1 MWYKVNKRLIGTQQV
16 RPANNFVFDFQ
27 NNWLSWCT
35 LAWSTSYAWI
45 ESWQWIYLY
54 WNGSASYWL
63 WIYLPSYVFG
73 KSIKQLILNCYYPSS
88 YWNWKWF
95 WLQKSGGVS
104 FRYSRE
110 QSYQSYIW
118 FADGVTTSQNIWLFT
133 GEITITMNFWNWV
146 ISWTVNNT
154 LFSVSNS
161 AANTIRDWFI
171 DWTANLLMVSWQT
184 TSKSYLRKAT
194 IITE

>member
-1 MWYKVNKRLIGTQQV
+1 M
-16 RPANNFVFDFQ
+16 
-27 NNWLSWCT
+27 
-35 LAWSTSYAWI
+35 
-45 ESWQWIYLY
+45 
-54 WNGSASYWL
+54 
-63 WIYLPSYVFG
+63 PSYVFG